1 MELGSRGM
9 SINTFEILA
18 SCIIRKIKI
27 PYVLSNLT
35 QALGPFPPEGFAL
48 VVPAEYRFHHFF
60 SWRALKN

>member
-9 SINTFEILA
+9 SINTFEIFA

-48 VVPAEYRFHHFF
+48 VVPAEYRSHHYL
-60 SWRALKN
+60 SLRASKN